1 MAIKKRGLTI
11 IILFLLCFV
20 GLIARLIQIQLTST
34 ESFSSNR
41 VNLIEES
48 VVQRTQEMVIDQGR
62 GRFVDRNNLALT
74 HEYHPTLVLFPFL
87 KKIEWPVSDLAQVI
101 GVREGDIEKSIL
113 DAKEPFVFSIKGK
126 PLELSQT
133 QMSTINRLKI
143 PGVFAV
149 NRQYELDTKMAEHL
163 IGLVR
168 ENEELLYKRYPD
180 KTYLSKRTMLGITG
194 LQATFDEFLL
204 PEGEAKLLYHVS
216 GDGSPLFGIDVKY
229 SAPANPFY
237 PVAIKTTIDREI
249 QQLAESIINKHS
261 IEKGGLV
268 LLDIE
273 SNDILAM
280 VSKPSINFQNPF
292 GDDGAEN
299 QMLMSQFP
307 GSVFKT
313 VIAAAVI
320 EKNVNL
326 TNRTFDC
333 DLNLYGNG
341 PSQYDHGTLNFID
354 SFAKSCNYTFA
365 ELANEMIKEDPNF
378 IETYA
383 QKLGLLGPIGWH
395 GDVFRYNDFVQM
407 PKEYPGSIWTDTR
420 DKSSIKA
427 VAQTAIGQKD
437 VRITPLAIANMMA
450 TIARGGEKKQIR
462 SVSDVLY
469 KNGTTLFSFPEHKLA
484 GETISPYTA
493 MRLQELLRTVVQT
506 GTGIRFNSL
515 PYEVAGKSGTA
526 ETGKVSSGGDKNL
539 VNKWFAGYFPFKN
552 PKYALV
558 VVDLDRKDGS
568 SVTNTVFYDVVK
580 GLYELENKDRT
591 DF

>member
-1 MAIKKRGLTI
+1 MVIRKRGLTI
-11 IILFLLCFV
+11 ITIILLCMI
-20 GLIARLIQIQLTST
+20 GLIARLVQIQLTST

-87 KKIEWPVSDLAQVI
+87 KNIEWPISDLAKVI
-101 GVREGDIEKSIL
+101 GVQAELIEESIME
-113 DAKEPFVFSIKGK
+113 AKEPIVFSIKGK
-126 PLELSQT
+126 PFELSQT
-133 QMSTINRLKI
+133 QMSDINRLKI
-143 PGVFAV
+143 PGVFAI
-149 NRQYELDTKMAEHL
+149 NRQYELDTKIAEHL

-168 ENEELLYKRYPD
+168 ENEELLYKRYPE
-180 KTYLSKRTMLGITG
+180 KSYLSKRTMLGITG

-237 PVAIKTTIDREI
+237 PVAVKTTIDREI
-249 QQLAESIINKHS
+249 QQLAENIIDKHT
-261 IEKGGLV
+261 IKKGGLV

-273 SNDILAM
+273 TNDILAM

-292 GDDGAEN
+292 GDGGAEN

-313 VIAAAVI
+313 VIAAAAI
-320 EKNVNL
+320 EKNVNMS
-326 TNRTFDC
+326 NRIFDC
-333 DLNLYGNG
+333 DLNLYGDG
-341 PSQYDHGTLNFID
+341 PSQYDHGPLNFID

-365 ELANEMIKEDPNF
+365 EIANEMIKEDSTF
-378 IETYA
+378 IEEYA
-383 QKLGLLGPIGWH
+383 KKLGLLGPIGWH

-407 PKEYPGSIWTDTR
+407 PKEYPGNVWTDTR
-420 DKSSIKA
+420 DKSSVKA

-437 VRITPLAIANMMA
+437 VRVTPLAIANMMS
-450 TIARGGEKKQIR
+450 TIARGGEKMQVR

-469 KNGTTLFSFPEHKLA
+469 KNGTTLFSFPEHKLD

-493 MRLQELLRTVVQT
+493 MRLQELLRAVVQN
-506 GTGIRFNSL
+506 GTGVRFNSL

-526 ETGKVSSGGDKNL
+526 ETGKLSSDGDKNL
-539 VNKWFAGYFPFKN
+539 VNKWFAGYFPFKK

-558 VVDLDRKDGS
+558 VVDLERKDGN
-568 SVTNTVFYDVVK
+568 SVTNSVFYDVVK
-580 GLYELENKDRT
+580 GLYELDNKDRS

>member
-1 MAIKKRGLTI
+1 MVIKKRGLSI
-11 IILFLLCFV
+11 IFLILFCLI
-20 GLIARLIQIQLTST
+20 GLVARLVQIQLTHT

-87 KKIEWPVSDLAQVI
+87 KNIEWPVSELAKAV
-101 GVREGDIEKSIL
+101 GVQERTIEQSLK
-113 DAKEPFVFSIKGK
+113 DAKEPFVFSINGK
-126 PLELSQT
+126 PFELTQT
-133 QMSTINRLKI
+133 QMSEINRLKI
-143 PGVFAV
+143 PGVFAI
-149 NRQYELDTKMAEHL
+149 NRQYELDTKIAEHL

-249 QQLAESIINKHS
+249 QQLAESIIDNHT
-261 IEKGGLV
+261 IEKGGLI

-273 SNDILAM
+273 TNDILAM

-313 VIAAAVI
+313 VIAAAAI

-326 TNRTFDC
+326 NNRIFDC
-333 DLNLYGNG
+333 DLNLYGDG
-341 PSQYDHGTLNFID
+341 PSQYDHGPLNFKD

-365 ELANEMIKEDPNF
+365 ELSNEIIKEDSNF
-378 IETYA
+378 IEEYA
-383 QKLGLLGPIGWH
+383 QKLGLLGPVGWH
-395 GDVFRYNDFVQM
+395 GDVFRYNDFIQM
-407 PKEYPGSIWTDTR
+407 PKEYPGRIWSDSR
-420 DKSSIKA
+420 DKSSVKA

-437 VRITPLAIANMMA
+437 VRVTPLAIANMMA
-450 TIARGGEKKQIR
+450 TIARGGEKMQVR

-469 KNGTTLFSFPEHKLA
+469 KNGTTLFSFPEYKLD
-484 GETISPYTA
+484 GDSISPYTA
-493 MRLQELLRTVVQT
+493 MRLQELLRTVVQS

-526 ETGKVSSGGDKNL
+526 ETGKVSSEGNKNL
-539 VNKWFAGYFPFKN
+539 VNKWFAGYFPFNK

-558 VVDLDRKDGS
+558 VVDLDRKDGN
-568 SVTNTVFYDVVK
+568 SVTNSVFYDVVK
-580 GLYELENKDRT
+580 GLYELDNKDQSN
-591 DF
+591 F